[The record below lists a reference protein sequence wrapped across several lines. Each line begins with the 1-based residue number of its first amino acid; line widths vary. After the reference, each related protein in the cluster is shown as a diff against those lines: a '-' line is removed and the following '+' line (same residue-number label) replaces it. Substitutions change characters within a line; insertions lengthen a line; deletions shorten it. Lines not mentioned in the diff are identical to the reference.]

1 MEWGVEKSGFSTRAQ
16 LVSALDT
23 LAVASVGLS
32 LVGSLLAAAGASWN
46 TRAYFA
52 IVAMLFDI
60 LFTIEFFSR
69 LASGERPW
77 LIGIGSVMPLVAVS
91 GPFLFGWAA
100 ADMGASAVRGFW
112 LAGPP
117 ASALAVVGAL
127 RILRVGRTLGQH
139 GSAPRLTPMLAA
151 FIAACAVLL
160 VGAIALQETL
170 LPGPALADKE
180 RRQTALA
187 SIAQADTIPGRLA
200 AAKAAGVMAL
210 RIDGLVLLPAD
221 HTVSPA
227 DYVVERLGTVEA
239 WFLATARI
247 KARGALEAI
256 LALAGLAAA
265 AAYHAMARV
274 RLGPRA
280 GRNPHDLYGDEQMPD
295 SHSGRPDTPAGIEE
309 LAGILGK
316 RTR

>member
-1 MEWGVEKSGFSTRAQ
+1 MSS
-16 LVSALDT
+16 LDI
-23 LAVASVGLS
+23 LAVVSVVVA
-32 LVGSLLAAAGASWN
+32 LVGSMLAAAGASWN

-60 LFTIEFFSR
+60 IFTVEFFSR

-77 LIGIGSVMPLVAVS
+77 LIGIGSVLPLMAVS

-117 ASALAVVGAL
+117 ASALTVVGAL
-127 RILRVGRTLGQH
+127 RILRVGRTLGPR
-139 GSAPRLTPMLAA
+139 GSAPRLTPILAA

-180 RRQTALA
+180 RQQTALA
-187 SIAQADTIPGRLA
+187 SIAETTTENGRLA

-210 RIDGLVLLPAD
+210 RVHGLVILPVD
-221 HTVSPA
+221 HVVSPA
-227 DYVVERLGTVEA
+227 DYVAVRLGTVEA
-239 WFLATARI
+239 WFLATAQIRS
-247 KARGALEAI
+247 RGALEAI

-265 AAYHAMARV
+265 AAYHVVARI
-274 RLGPRA
+274 RLDSRA
-280 GRNPHDLYGDEQMPD
+280 NRNPHDPYGDEQRPD
-295 SHSGRPDTPAGIEE
+295 SHSGRPDTPAGVEE

-316 RTR
+316 RPR